1 VTKIYHLDSSE
12 LNNLDVRLAAE
23 LLALSVDLTLIID
36 QSGVIEK
43 VIDGSKPV
51 ASNTSSLTGKK
62 WLDTV
67 TIDSQPKVNA
77 LLKTREEQDEQKWR
91 QVNQEINGSAS
102 LPIQY
107 STIFFAKQNKLIAI
121 GKDLSNI
128 SMLQQKLVQSQ
139 QEIERD
145 YANLHAIQNRYLQ
158 LFNSIDQA
166 YLIIDSQTFKIIEVN
181 KSAGFLVG
189 DLKKIQGKLFINL
202 FPEKDHEALQ
212 SFLLESKSGI
222 LQSSFQSTLE
232 SLKENVEISSSLLRE
247 GNQNVCLVSIKPKSQ
262 SASLGTV
269 NEQAALL
276 SQAMEDFQDGFIVC
290 SSNGVILTSNNTFVT
305 MSQSTKKESV
315 LGKSLEIWL
324 GRAGVDLKI
333 ILGTVREHGSIKDY
347 ASTITAD
354 DGSSPMDVRIS
365 AIGFNSGKLSLVAI
379 SIHQISKALNKPVAE
394 KSENLGKNAKELTQL
409 VGKVPL
415 KQIVTETTDIIEK
428 LCILAALDLTMSN
441 RASAA
446 ELLGLSRQG
455 LYIKMRRFGIVD
467 SNSPDDLDT

>member
-1 VTKIYHLDSSE
+1 MTKIYHLDSSE
-12 LNNLDVRLAAE
+12 LNTLDVNLAAE
-23 LLALSVDLTLIID
+23 LLALSVEITLIVNE
-36 QSGVIEK
+36 SGVIEK
-43 VIDGSKPV
+43 VVDGSKPV
-51 ASNTSSLTGKK
+51 NENTASLVGKK

-67 TIDSQPKVNA
+67 AIDSQPKVNA
-77 LLKTREEQDEQKWR
+77 LLKTREDHDEQKWR
-91 QVNQEINGSAS
+91 QVNQEIDGYAS
-102 LPIQY
+102 LPIQF
-107 STIFFAKQNKLIAI
+107 STIFFPKQNKLVAI
-121 GKDLSNI
+121 GKDLSGI
-128 SMLQQKLVQSQ
+128 SMLQQKLVESQ

-166 YLIIDSQTFKIIEVN
+166 YLIVDSQTLKIIEVN

-189 DLKKIQGKLFINL
+189 DLKKIQGKLFVNL
-202 FPEKDHEALQ
+202 FPAKDHEAIQ
-212 SFLLESKSGI
+212 SYLLESKAGI
-222 LQSSFQSTLE
+222 LQSSFQTTLE
-232 SLKENVEISSSLLRE
+232 NLKENVEISSSLLRE
-247 GNQNVCLVSIKPKSQ
+247 GNQNICLVSIKSKSQ
-262 SASLGTV
+262 TANLGTA

-290 SSNGVILTSNNTFVT
+290 SSNGVILTTNNTFVS
-305 MSQSTKKESV
+305 MSQSTQKESI

-324 GRAGVDLKI
+324 GRASVDLKI

-354 DGSSPMDVRIS
+354 DGASPVDVRIS
-365 AIGFNSGKLSLVAI
+365 AVSFNSGKLSLVAI
-379 SIHQISKALNKPVAE
+379 GIHQISKGLNQPSDKPD
-394 KSENLGKNAKELTQL
+394 NLGKNAKELTQL

-467 SNSPDDLDT
+467 SNAGDDIDA

>member
-1 VTKIYHLDSSE
+1 MTKIYHLDSE
-12 LNNLDVRLAAE
+12 LNTLDVNLAAG

-36 QSGVIEK
+36 KSGVIEK

-51 ASNTSSLTGKK
+51 AANTASLVGKK

-67 TIDSQPKVNA
+67 AIDSQPKVNA
-77 LLKTREEQDEQKWR
+77 LLKTREDQDEQKWR
-91 QVNQEINGSAS
+91 QVNQEINGSTS
-102 LPIQY
+102 LPIQF
-107 STIFFAKQNKLIAI
+107 STIFFPQQNKLVAI
-121 GKDLSNI
+121 GKDLSGI
-128 SMLQQKLVQSQ
+128 SILQQKLVESQ

-145 YANLHAIQNRYLQ
+145 YATLHAIQNRYLQ

-166 YLIIDSQTFKIIEVN
+166 YLILDSQTLKIIEVN

-189 DLKKIQGKLFINL
+189 DLKKSQGKQFVSL
-202 FPEKDHEALQ
+202 FPAKDHEALQ
-212 SFLLESKSGI
+212 TYLLESKSGI
-222 LQSSFQSTLE
+222 LQSSFHTTLE
-232 SLKENVEISSSLLRE
+232 NLKEKVEISSTLLRE

-262 SASLGTV
+262 TANLGTT

-290 SSNGVILTSNNTFVT
+290 SSNGVILTTNNTFVS
-305 MSQSTKKESV
+305 MSQSTQKESV

-324 GRAGVDLKI
+324 GRASIDLKI

-354 DGSSPMDVRIS
+354 DGSSPIDVRIS
-365 AIGFNSGKLSLVAI
+365 AAGFNSAKLSLIAI
-379 SIHQISKALNKPVAE
+379 GIHQISKASNQSVDKPD
-394 KSENLGKNAKELTQL
+394 NLGKNAKELTQL

-467 SNSPDDLDT
+467 SNATDDIDA

>member
-1 VTKIYHLDSSE
+1 MTKIYNLDSSK
-12 LNNLDVRLAAE
+12 LNALDINLAAE
-23 LLALSVDLTLIID
+23 LLAYSVDLVLIID
-36 QSGVIEK
+36 QSGVIERC
-43 VIDGSKPV
+43 IDGSKPV
-51 ASNTSSLTGKK
+51 SSNTSALVGKK

-67 TIDSQPKVNA
+67 AIDSQPKVNA
-77 LLKTREEQDEQKWR
+77 LLRTSEDQDEQKWR
-91 QVNQEINGSAS
+91 QVNQEVDGSTS
-102 LPIQY
+102 LPIQF
-107 STIFFAKQNKLIAI
+107 STIFFAKQNKLVAI
-121 GKDLSNI
+121 GKDLSGI
-128 SMLQQKLVQSQ
+128 SSLQQKLVESQ

-166 YLIIDSQTFKIIEVN
+166 YLIVDSQTLKIVEVN

-189 DLKKIQGKLFINL
+189 DLKKVQGKLFVNL
-202 FPEKDHEALQ
+202 FPAKDHEAIQ
-212 SFLLESKSGI
+212 SYLLESKSGI
-222 LQSSFQSTLE
+222 LQSSIQTTLE
-232 SLKENVEISSSLLRE
+232 DLKENVEISSTILRE

-262 SASLGTV
+262 TANLGTV
-269 NEQAALL
+269 NEQSALL

-290 SSNGVILTSNNTFVT
+290 SSNGVILTTNNTFVS
-305 MSQSTKKESV
+305 MSQSTQKEGI

-324 GRAGVDLKI
+324 GRASVDLKI

-354 DGSSPMDVRIS
+354 DGSSPIEVRIS
-365 AIGFNSGKLSLVAI
+365 AVGFNSSKLSLVAI
-379 SIHQISKALNKPVAE
+379 GIHQISKASTQTADKPD
-394 KSENLGKNAKELTQL
+394 SLGKNAKELTQL

-428 LCILAALDLTMSN
+428 LCILAALDLTMTN

-467 SNSPDDLDT
+467 SNTSDDVDA

>member
-1 VTKIYHLDSSE
+1 MTKIYNLDSSK
-12 LNNLDVRLAAE
+12 LNALDINLAAE
-23 LLALSVDLTLIID
+23 LLAYSVDLVLIID
-36 QSGVIEK
+36 QSGVIERC
-43 VIDGSKPV
+43 IDGSKPV
-51 ASNTSSLTGKK
+51 SSNTSALVGKK

-67 TIDSQPKVNA
+67 AIDSQPKVNA
-77 LLKTREEQDEQKWR
+77 LLRTSEDQDEQKWR
-91 QVNQEINGSAS
+91 QVNQEVDGSTS
-102 LPIQY
+102 LPIQF
-107 STIFFAKQNKLIAI
+107 STIFFAKQNKLVAI
-121 GKDLSNI
+121 GKDLSGI
-128 SMLQQKLVQSQ
+128 SSLQQKLVESQ

-166 YLIIDSQTFKIIEVN
+166 YLIVDSQTLKIVEVN

-189 DLKKIQGKLFINL
+189 DLKKVQGKLFVNL
-202 FPEKDHEALQ
+202 FPAKDHEAIQ
-212 SFLLESKSGI
+212 SYLLESKSGI
-222 LQSSFQSTLE
+222 LQSSIQTTLE
-232 SLKENVEISSSLLRE
+232 NLKENVEISSTILRE

-262 SASLGTV
+262 TANLGTV
-269 NEQAALL
+269 NEQSALL

-290 SSNGVILTSNNTFVT
+290 SSNGVILTTNNTFVS
-305 MSQSTKKESV
+305 MSQSTQKEGI

-324 GRAGVDLKI
+324 GRASVDLKI

-354 DGSSPMDVRIS
+354 DGSSPIEVRIS
-365 AIGFNSGKLSLVAI
+365 AVGFNSSKLSLVAI
-379 SIHQISKALNKPVAE
+379 GIHQISKASTQTADKPD
-394 KSENLGKNAKELTQL
+394 SLGKNAKELTQL

-428 LCILAALDLTMSN
+428 LCILAALDLTMTN

-467 SNSPDDLDT
+467 SNVSDDVDA

>member
-1 VTKIYHLDSSE
+1 VTKIYNLDSTK
-12 LNNLDVRLAAE
+12 LNALDINLAAE
-23 LLALSVDLTLIID
+23 LLAYSVDLVLIID
-36 QSGVIEK
+36 QSGVIERC
-43 VIDGSKPV
+43 IDGSKPIS
-51 ASNTSSLTGKK
+51 SNTSALVGKK

-67 TIDSQPKVNA
+67 AIDSQPKVNA
-77 LLKTREEQDEQKWR
+77 LLKTSEDQEEQKWR
-91 QVNQEINGSAS
+91 QVNQEIDGSNS
-102 LPIQY
+102 LPIQF
-107 STIFFAKQNKLIAI
+107 STIFFAKQNKLVAI
-121 GKDLSNI
+121 GKDLSGI
-128 SMLQQKLVQSQ
+128 SSLQQKLVESQ

-166 YLIIDSQTFKIIEVN
+166 YLIVDSQTLKIVEVN

-189 DLKKIQGKLFINL
+189 DLKKVQGKLFVNL
-202 FPEKDHEALQ
+202 FPAKDHEAIQ
-212 SFLLESKSGI
+212 SYLLESKSGI
-222 LQSSFQSTLE
+222 LQSSIQTTLE
-232 SLKENVEISSSLLRE
+232 NLKENVEISSTILRE

-262 SASLGTV
+262 TANLGTV

-290 SSNGVILTSNNTFVT
+290 SSNGVILTTNNTFVS
-305 MSQSTKKESV
+305 MSQSTQKEGI

-324 GRAGVDLKI
+324 GRASVDLKI

-354 DGSSPMDVRIS
+354 DGASPVDVRIS
-365 AIGFNSGKLSLVAI
+365 AVSFNSGKLSLVAI
-379 SIHQISKALNKPVAE
+379 GIHQISKGLNQPSDKPD
-394 KSENLGKNAKELTQL
+394 NLGKNAKELTQL

-467 SNSPDDLDT
+467 SNAGDDIDA

>member
-1 VTKIYHLDSSE
+1 MTKIYHLDSE
-12 LNNLDVRLAAE
+12 LNTLDVNLAAG

-36 QSGVIEK
+36 KSGVIEK

-51 ASNTSSLTGKK
+51 AANTASLVGKK

-67 TIDSQPKVNA
+67 AIDSQPKVNA
-77 LLKTREEQDEQKWR
+77 LLKTREDQDEQKWR
-91 QVNQEINGSAS
+91 QVNQEINGSTS
-102 LPIQY
+102 LPIQF
-107 STIFFAKQNKLIAI
+107 STIFFPQQNKLVAI
-121 GKDLSNI
+121 GKDLSGI
-128 SMLQQKLVQSQ
+128 SILQQKLVESQ

-145 YANLHAIQNRYLQ
+145 YATLHAIQNRYLQ

-166 YLIIDSQTFKIIEVN
+166 YLILDSQTLKIIEVN

-189 DLKKIQGKLFINL
+189 DLKKSQGKQFVSL
-202 FPEKDHEALQ
+202 FPAKDHEALQ
-212 SFLLESKSGI
+212 TYLLESKSGI
-222 LQSSFQSTLE
+222 LQSSFHTTLE
-232 SLKENVEISSSLLRE
+232 NLKEKVEISSTLLRE

-262 SASLGTV
+262 TANLGTA

-290 SSNGVILTSNNTFVT
+290 SSNGVILTTNNTFVS
-305 MSQSTKKESV
+305 MSQSTQKESV

-324 GRAGVDLKI
+324 GRASIDLKI

-354 DGSSPMDVRIS
+354 DGSSPIDVRIS
-365 AIGFNSGKLSLVAI
+365 AAGFNSAKLSLVAI
-379 SIHQISKALNKPVAE
+379 GIHQISKASNQSVDKPD
-394 KSENLGKNAKELTQL
+394 NLGKNAKELTQL

-467 SNSPDDLDT
+467 SNATDDIDA

>member
-1 VTKIYHLDSSE
+1 VTKIYNLDSSE
-12 LNNLDVRLAAE
+12 LNALDVNLAAG
-23 LLALSVDLTLIID
+23 LLALSVDLTLILD
-36 QSGVIEK
+36 ESGVIEK
-43 VIDGSKPV
+43 VVDGSKPV
-51 ASNTSSLTGKK
+51 AANTSSLIGKK

-67 TIDSQPKVNA
+67 AIDSQPKVNA
-77 LLKTREEQDEQKWR
+77 LLKTREDQDEQKWR
-91 QVNQEINGSAS
+91 QVNQEIIGSNS
-102 LPIQY
+102 LPIQF
-107 STIFFAKQNKLIAI
+107 STIFFPKQNKLVAI
-121 GKDLSNI
+121 GKDLSSI
-128 SMLQQKLVQSQ
+128 SMLQQKLVESQ

-166 YLIIDSQTFKIIEVN
+166 YLIVDSQTLKIVEVN

-189 DLKKIQGKLFINL
+189 DLKKIQGKLFVNL
-202 FPEKDHEALQ
+202 FPAKDHEAIQ
-212 SFLLESKSGI
+212 NYLLESKAGI

-232 SLKENVEISSSLLRE
+232 DLKENVEISSSILRE
-247 GNQNVCLVSIKPKSQ
+247 GNQNVCLVSIKSKSQ
-262 SASLGTV
+262 TANLGTA

-290 SSNGVILTSNNTFVT
+290 SSNGVILTSNNTFVS
-305 MSQSTKKESV
+305 MSQSTQKESV
-315 LGKSLEIWL
+315 LGKSLELWL
-324 GRAGVDLKI
+324 GRASVDLKI
-333 ILGTVREHGSIKDY
+333 VLGTVREHGSIKDY

-354 DGSSPMDVRIS
+354 DGSSPVPVQIS
-365 AIGFNSGKLSLVAI
+365 AVSFNSGKLSLVAI
-379 SIHQISKALNKPVAE
+379 GIHQISKGLNQPVDKPD
-394 KSENLGKNAKELTQL
+394 NLGKNAKELTQL

-467 SNSPDDLDT
+467 SNASDDIDA

>member
-1 VTKIYHLDSSE
+1 VTKIYNLDSTK
-12 LNNLDVRLAAE
+12 LNALDINLAAE
-23 LLALSVDLTLIID
+23 LLAYSVDLVLIID
-36 QSGVIEK
+36 QSGVIERC
-43 VIDGSKPV
+43 IDGSKPV
-51 ASNTSSLTGKK
+51 SSNTSALVGKK

-67 TIDSQPKVNA
+67 AIDSQPKVNA
-77 LLKTREEQDEQKWR
+77 LLKTSEDHEEQKWR
-91 QVNQEINGSAS
+91 QVNQEIDGSNS

-107 STIFFAKQNKLIAI
+107 STIFFSKQNKLVAI
-121 GKDLSNI
+121 GKDLSSI
-128 SMLQQKLVQSQ
+128 SSLQQKLVESQ

-166 YLIIDSQTFKIIEVN
+166 YLIVDSQTLKIVEVN

-189 DLKKIQGKLFINL
+189 DLKKIQGKLFVNL
-202 FPEKDHEALQ
+202 FPAKDHEAIQ
-212 SFLLESKSGI
+212 SYLLESKSGI
-222 LQSSFQSTLE
+222 LQSSIHTTLE
-232 SLKENVEISSSLLRE
+232 NLKENVEISSTILSE
-247 GNQNVCLVSIKPKSQ
+247 GTQNVCLVSIKPKSQ
-262 SASLGTV
+262 TANLGTV

-290 SSNGVILTSNNTFVT
+290 SSNGVILTTNNTFVS
-305 MSQSTKKESV
+305 MSQSTQKEGI

-324 GRAGVDLKI
+324 GRASVDLKI

-354 DGSSPMDVRIS
+354 DGSSPIEVRIS
-365 AIGFNSGKLSLVAI
+365 AVGFNSSKLSLVAI
-379 SIHQISKALNKPVAE
+379 GIHQISKASTQTADKPD
-394 KSENLGKNAKELTQL
+394 NLGKNAKELTQL

-428 LCILAALDLTMSN
+428 LCILAALDLTMTN

-467 SNSPDDLDT
+467 SNASDDIDA

>member
-1 VTKIYHLDSSE
+1 VTKIYNLDSTK
-12 LNNLDVRLAAE
+12 LNALDINLAAE
-23 LLALSVDLTLIID
+23 LLAYSVDLVLIID
-36 QSGVIEK
+36 QSGVIERC
-43 VIDGSKPV
+43 IDGSKPI
-51 ASNTSSLTGKK
+51 SNNTSALVGKK

-67 TIDSQPKVNA
+67 AIDSQPKVNA
-77 LLKTREEQDEQKWR
+77 LLKTSEDQDEQKWR
-91 QVNQEINGSAS
+91 QVNQEIDGSIS
-102 LPIQY
+102 LPIQF
-107 STIFFAKQNKLIAI
+107 STIFFSKQNKLVAI
-121 GKDLSNI
+121 GKDLSGI
-128 SMLQQKLVQSQ
+128 SSLQQKLVESQ

-166 YLIIDSQTFKIIEVN
+166 YLIVDTQTLKIVEVN

-189 DLKKIQGKLFINL
+189 DLKKVQGKLFVNL
-202 FPEKDHEALQ
+202 FPAKDHEAIQ
-212 SFLLESKSGI
+212 SYLMESKSGI
-222 LQSSFQSTLE
+222 LQSSIQTTLE
-232 SLKENVEISSSLLRE
+232 NLKENVEISSTILRE

-262 SASLGTV
+262 TANLGTV

-290 SSNGVILTSNNTFVT
+290 SSNGVILTTNNTFVS
-305 MSQSTKKESV
+305 MSQSTQKEGI

-324 GRAGVDLKI
+324 GRASVDLKI

-354 DGSSPMDVRIS
+354 DGSSPIEVRIS
-365 AIGFNSGKLSLVAI
+365 AVGFNSSKLSLVAI
-379 SIHQISKALNKPVAE
+379 GIHQISKASTQIADKPD
-394 KSENLGKNAKELTQL
+394 NLGKNAKELTQL

-428 LCILAALDLTMSN
+428 LCILAALDLTMTN

-467 SNSPDDLDT
+467 SNASDDIDA

>member
-1 VTKIYHLDSSE
+1 MTKIYNLDTSE
-12 LNNLDVRLAAE
+12 LNTLDVNLAAE
-23 LLALSVDLTLIID
+23 LLALSVDVTLIVNE
-36 QSGVIEK
+36 SGIIEK
-43 VIDGSKPV
+43 VVDGSKPI
-51 ASNTSSLTGKK
+51 APHTSSLVGKK

-67 TIDSQPKVNA
+67 AIDSQPKVNA
-77 LLKTREEQDEQKWR
+77 LLKISEDHNEQKWR
-91 QVNQEINGSAS
+91 QVNQEIDGATS
-102 LPIQY
+102 LPIQF
-107 STIFFAKQNKLIAI
+107 STIFFPKQKKLVAI
-121 GKDLSNI
+121 GKDLSSI
-128 SMLQQKLVQSQ
+128 SLLQQKLVESQ

-166 YLIIDSQTFKIIEVN
+166 YLIVDSQTLKIIEVN

-189 DLKKIQGKLFINL
+189 DLKKIQGKLFVNL
-202 FPEKDHEALQ
+202 FPSKDHEAIQ
-212 SFLLESKSGI
+212 SYLLESKSGI
-222 LQSSFQSTLE
+222 LQASIQSTLE
-232 SLKENVEISSSLLRE
+232 NLKENVEISSSLLRE

-262 SASLGTV
+262 TANLGTA
-269 NEQAALL
+269 NEQVALL
-276 SQAMEDFQDGFIVC
+276 SQAIEDFQDGFIVC
-290 SSNGVILTSNNTFVT
+290 SSNGVILTTNNTFVS
-305 MSQSTKKESV
+305 MSQSTQKESV
-315 LGKSLEIWL
+315 LGKSLELWL
-324 GRAGVDLKI
+324 GRAGIDLKI

-354 DGSSPMDVRIS
+354 DGSSPVDVRIS
-365 AIGFNSGKLSLVAI
+365 AVGFKSAKLTLVAI
-379 SIHQISKALNKPVAE
+379 GIHPVSKGLNQPADKPD
-394 KSENLGKNAKELTQL
+394 NLGKNAKELTQL

-467 SNSPDDLDT
+467 GNASDDIDA